1 MKEEHLTLAYELA
14 LSDIPTEN
22 LCDEA
27 TFASKAPNIT
37 FSLLE
42 REMIGAEATFI
53 RGNETYD
60 WIEPGI
66 LVDFW
71 TEDRYDRMVGIVE
84 GFSTKK
90 IGDVVMGMV
99 SIRIPNGTIQE
110 TYVDYCRRPRHGY

>member
-27 TFASKAPNIT
+27 TFAAKAPNSI

-42 REMIGAEATFI
+42 REMIGAEATSI

-66 LVDFW
+66 RVEFW
-71 TEDRYDRMVGIVE
+71 TEDRYARMIGIVQSLSSRQVDGAVVGI
-84 GFSTKK
+84 
-90 IGDVVMGMV
+90 V
-99 SIRIPNGTIQE
+99 SIRIPGGTIVE
-110 TYVDYCRRPRHGY
+110 TYVDYCRRPRQ

>member
-42 REMIGAEATFI
+42 REMIGAEATYL

-71 TEDRYDRMVGIVE
+71 TQDRYDRMT
-84 GFSTKK
+84 GFVQHLSSRQVD
-90 IGDVVMGMV
+90 GVVMGMV
-99 SIRIPNGTIQE
+99 SIRISNGTIQE
-110 TYVDYCRRPRHGY
+110 TYVDYCRRARQ